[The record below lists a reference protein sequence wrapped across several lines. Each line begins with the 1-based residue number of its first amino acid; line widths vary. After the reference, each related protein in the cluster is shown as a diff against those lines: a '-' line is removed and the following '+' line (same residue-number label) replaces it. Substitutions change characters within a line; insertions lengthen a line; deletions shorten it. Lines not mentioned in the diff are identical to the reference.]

1 MIDIVIVVCFTTA
14 VLVKMYFLHRCEHEY
29 EILKELKVTECNG
42 EIVYFK
48 YVSKCKKCGK
58 IITKST
64 K

>member
-1 MIDIVIVVCFTTA
+1 MIDIVIVVCITI
-14 VLVKMYFLHRCEHEY
+14 VMLVKIYFVHRCEHEY
-29 EILKELKVTECNG
+29 ELLKELKVTECNG

>member
-1 MIDIVIVVCFTTA
+1 MIDIVIVVCITIA
-14 VLVKMYFLHRCEHEY
+14 ILVKMYFLHRCWHEY
-29 EILKELKVTECNG
+29 ELLKELKVTECNG